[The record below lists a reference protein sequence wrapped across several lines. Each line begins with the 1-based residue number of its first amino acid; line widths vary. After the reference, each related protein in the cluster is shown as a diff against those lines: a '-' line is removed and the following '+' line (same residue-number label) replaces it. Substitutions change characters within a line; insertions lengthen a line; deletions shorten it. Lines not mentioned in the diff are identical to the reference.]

1 MYALRQIVSIAVL
14 PATVLVVIP
23 VWIARSRELG
33 WRMPAGVLPTIS
45 VIAAAVC
52 VAVGLPLFLA
62 SVALFWRRGRGTL
75 APWDPPRR
83 LVVSGPY
90 CYVRNPMIS
99 GVVFILFGEALALR
113 SSAHLTWAVMVLAVN
128 LVYIPAVEEPML
140 AERFGGSY
148 REYTRH
154 VPRMVPRLRP
164 WRPATPAR

>member
-1 MYALRQIVSIAVL
+1 
-14 PATVLVVIP
+14 
-23 VWIARSRELG
+23 
-33 WRMPAGVLPTIS
+33 
-45 VIAAAVC
+45 
-52 VAVGLPLFLA
+52 
-62 SVALFWRRGRGTL
+62 
-75 APWDPPRR
+75 
-83 LVVSGPY
+83 
-90 CYVRNPMIS
+90 MIS